1 VAKRD
6 TDRPEDGA
14 SPERSLPELAAIR
27 PRARTE
33 TGDPAVEV
41 RFSNG
46 ARIRYR
52 AAADGIREAWFGP
65 NDDDPARTN
74 VVEAPA
80 LRGDDA
86 SATDRRS
93 DDDRTGLRLSD
104 RALCAIGSYLSFE
117 GRRRA
122 SFVWGERN
130 VSVLTG
136 GADAD

>member
-1 VAKRD
+1 MAKHD
-6 TDRPEDGA
+6 TDRLEDGA
-14 SPERSLPELAAIR
+14 SPDRSLPELAAVR

-33 TGDPAVEV
+33 TGDPAVEI

-52 AAADGIREAWFGP
+52 AAADGVREAWFGP

-93 DDDRTGLRLSD
+93 DDGHAGLRLSD